1 MEDLPKPKINKK
13 KAIIIGISVFL
24 AIGAIVGLVVG
35 LYFHFQPQS
44 TNLYTSITST
54 ADGNTFL
61 ATKFQYTDKNM
72 ADDNVN

>member
-1 MEDLPKPKINKK
+1 MDEAIKPKFNKK
-13 KAIIIGISVFL
+13 KGIIVGISVFL

-54 ADGNTFL
+54 ADGNIFL
-61 ATKFQYTDKNM
+61 ATKFQYTENKM
-72 ADDNVN
+72 VDDNVN